1 MSTKKRTQSNI
12 SQFFVKKPNN
22 SENVPPYNEPNSSKR
37 QKLSNSL
44 VEKEKD
50 SIDRSRPPNDL
61 LRLEY
66 KFLGPG
72 WVEAL
77 QKDLNSPT
85 FKKVRLF
92 YASLLELYFIFDAS
106 STVERI
112 LEIRRESRLYHIS
125 PKLADRFFYICHML
139 MGIHLLCRGTH
150 L

>member
-12 SQFFVKKPNN
+12 SQFFAKKPNN
-22 SENVPPYNEPNSSKR
+22 SENVPPYNEPHSNKR

-44 VEKEKD
+44 VEKERD

-77 QKDLNSPT
+77 QKDLNSPN

-92 YASLLELYFIFDAS
+92 YASLVDLYF
-106 STVERI
+106 
-112 LEIRRESRLYHIS
+112 
-125 PKLADRFFYICHML
+125 YI
-139 MGIHLLCRGTH
+139 
-150 L
+150 